1 MTQVYSTCPKCSH
14 TRKKSRDKCLSTNV
28 ENGLYLCH
36 HCGYSGINGGG
47 KEVTSTVMGFKR
59 VKPELE
65 IKAPSTGL
73 PGRVLR
79 YFEGRGI
86 PENILTRNR
95 IGFKDSSIMFPYLK
109 DCKIVNAKYRTND
122 KRFRQEAGAEKIFYG
137 LDDIRGCEEVIIV
150 EGEIDK
156 LSFEVAGYENVLSV
170 PDGAPSLQA
179 NNYESKF
186 SYIANCEE
194 ELEGVRK
201 IILAVDN
208 DAPGRKLEAELIR
221 RLGPERCWR
230 VTWPEGCKDAN
241 DVLVKH
247 GEFKIM
253 EVLDNAQPVPVA
265 GLFSVADFRE
275 ELITLYENGMP
286 GGESTSWFSVDS
298 YYTVRQGEL
307 TIVTGIPGHGKSE
320 LIDALMI
327 NLAVK
332 SQWGFAVFSP
342 ENHPVQAH
350 IAKLVQK
357 LIGKPFGK
365 GYQGCMGKEEVLE
378 AYDFLDKYFSFIS
391 PPDDEL
397 TVDHIISKAKV
408 AVMRFGI
415 KGMCIDPWNELD
427 HSRPPGKT
435 ETEYISE
442 CLTKI
447 RRFARNYKVHV
458 WLIAHPVKLQRGKDG
473 KYPIPSPYD
482 ISGSAHFRNK
492 ADNCLCVW
500 RDLLDE
506 GSRVEVHVQKI
517 RFKEVGKVGRVELD
531 YEIKSGRYIDT
542 PLEPLT
548 VRG

>member
-1 MTQVYSTCPKCSH
+1 MTQTYSTCPECSH

-47 KEVTSTVMGFKR
+47 KEVANRVMGFSKAR
-59 VKPELE
+59 PELE
-65 IKAPSTGL
+65 IKAPLTDL
-73 PGRVLR
+73 PERVLR
-79 YFEGRGI
+79 YFDGRGI
-86 PENILTRNR
+86 PESVLTRNK
-95 IGFKDSSIMFPYLK
+95 IGFRDGSIMFPYLK
-109 DCKIVNAKYRTND
+109 DGKIVNAKYRTND
-122 KRFRQEAGAEKIFYG
+122 KRFRQETGAEKIFYG
-137 LDDIRGCEEVIIV
+137 LDDIGGCEEIIIV

-179 NNYESKF
+179 SNYESKF

-194 ELEGVRK
+194 ELEEVRK
-201 IILAVDN
+201 IILAVDS

-247 GEFKIM
+247 GEFKLLEI
-253 EVLDNAQPVPVA
+253 LDSAQPVPVA

-275 ELITLYENGMP
+275 DIITLYENGMP

-327 NLAVK
+327 NLAVR

-342 ENHPVQAH
+342 ENYPIHAH

-357 LIGKPFGK
+357 FIGKPFGK
-365 GYQGCMGKEEVLE
+365 GYQGHMGREELLE
-378 AYDFLDKYFSFIS
+378 AQAFLDKRFSFIS

-442 CLTKI
+442 CLTKT
-447 RRFARNYKVHV
+447 RRFARSYKVHV
-458 WLIAHPVKLQRGKDG
+458 WLIAHPVKLQRCKDG

-506 GSRVEVHVQKI
+506 GSRVQVHVQKI
-517 RFKEVGKVGRVELD
+517 RFKEVGKVGKAELD
-531 YEIKSGRYIDT
+531 YEIKSGRYVDT